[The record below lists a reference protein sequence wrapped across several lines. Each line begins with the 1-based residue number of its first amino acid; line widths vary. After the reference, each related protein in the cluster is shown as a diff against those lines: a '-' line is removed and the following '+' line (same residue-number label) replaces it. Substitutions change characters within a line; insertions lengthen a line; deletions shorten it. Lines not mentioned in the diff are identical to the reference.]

1 MVLENGGGPP
11 LLPMTQET
19 DGVGRDGGMEVCES
33 CSSRVRG
40 GGRGVE
46 RLVATTALKWKL

>member
-1 MVLENGGGPP
+1 MLENGGGPP

-33 CSSRVRG
+33 CSSRVGPG
-40 GGRGVE
+40 GG